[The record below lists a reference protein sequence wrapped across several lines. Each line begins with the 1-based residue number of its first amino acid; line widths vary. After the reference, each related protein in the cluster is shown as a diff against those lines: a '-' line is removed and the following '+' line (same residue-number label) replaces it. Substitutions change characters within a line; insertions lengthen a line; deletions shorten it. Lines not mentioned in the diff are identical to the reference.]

1 LGHAIWNIIGLARVG
16 GVSATTNGRFEMPHK
31 NQWILVADGGRA
43 HVISVHNDAEGRH
56 LETVHEM
63 IADNRSSS
71 DIASD
76 KPGRGFASPGGN
88 QQRHAMPPSTDPHE
102 HAQVEFVD
110 DVMSYLTAK
119 RNDGKFDNLIV
130 VAPPKIMGTV
140 RQKMSKP
147 VEQALDGEITK
158 DLTKLPLSD
167 LPEHLSGTGGWL

>member
-1 LGHAIWNIIGLARVG
+1 
-16 GVSATTNGRFEMPHK
+16 MPHK

-43 HVISVHNDAEGRH
+43 HVIAVNTNEGERH

-71 DIASD
+71 EIASD
-76 KPGRGFASPGGN
+76 KPGRGFANPGGN
-88 QQRHAMPPSTDPHE
+88 QQRHAMPPSTEPHE

-110 DVMSYLTAK
+110 DVISYLTNK

-130 VAPPKIMGTV
+130 VAPPKIMGEI

-147 VEQALDGEITK
+147 VKQALDGEITK
-158 DLTKLPLSD
+158 DLTKLPLND
-167 LPEHLSGTGGWL
+167 LPEHLSGTGGWI

>member
-1 LGHAIWNIIGLARVG
+1 
-16 GVSATTNGRFEMPHK
+16 MPHN

-43 HVISVHNDAEGRH
+43 HVVAVKNNEDGPQ

-71 DIASD
+71 EIASD
-76 KPGRGFASPGGN
+76 KPGRGFANPGGN

-102 HAQVEFVD
+102 HAQMEFVD

-119 RNDGKFDNLIV
+119 RNAGKFDSLIV
-130 VAPPKIMGTV
+130 VAPPKIMGEA

-147 VEQALDGEITK
+147 VSQALDGEITK
-158 DLTKLPLSD
+158 DLTKLPLSE
-167 LPEHLSGTGGWL
+167 LPQHLSGTAGWL